1 MRVYVL
7 ILFLCL
13 TAGSVVGQA
22 DDSTRVTADTTIFI
36 PDSNIVSAALV
47 ADTTNLEEN
56 LIQQPTIALFK
67 SMVVPGWGQFGN
79 RKYVK
84 AALFAGL
91 QTWLVVNA
99 VDRAGQASD
108 ARDDWNASTDIT
120 ERNRLY
126 DIYESKRDQRNK
138 YIWFAGI
145 TAFVSMFDAFVDAH
159 LSGAPG
165 RNESRSVGFEV
176 VPDGDDGARAVLSLS
191 F

>member
-1 MRVYVL
+1 MRVHLL
-7 ILFLCL
+7 ILFFCL
-13 TAGSVVGQA
+13 LAGSVMGQA
-22 DDSTRVTADTTIFI
+22 DDSTRVSADTTIFI

-47 ADTTNLEEN
+47 ADTVHLEEN

-108 ARDDWNASTDIT
+108 ARDDWNASTEIT

-165 RNESRSVGFEV
+165 RNERHSVGFEV